1 MGNLLVVIAVALF
14 IAAIVVLVVAIRRPK
29 TPATPGGRRDPL
41 AFDAMPQFGP
51 RQLGPGAIVSH
62 GGIDYVVRGSV
73 TFREGPFVWWE
84 HLLEGG
90 DTPTWLSVQEDDGR
104 LELAM
109 WVKRT
114 DLGLQPGGQHVIDG
128 VTFQETE
135 RGHAGY
141 TTEGTTGLPA
151 GGEMDYVDCASAGQG
166 ADESMLLSFE
176 RWAPDMG
183 WEIATGKSVLAG
195 ELTVYPAPPVSA
207 SGRIGATSSAR
218 HSASGRIRGIAWTR
232 AERTRA
238 AATGHPPTGPHRR
251 QRTAARRPRRVACRH
266 RRGTLLRG
274 SLLRGPQPG
283 RRSAR
288 VHPRTRLPPPIPYRD
303 ARRGGVS
310 ATRAPPA

>member
-51 RQLGPGAIVSH
+51 ANSDPAQLSATVASTMWSADQSPS
-62 GGIDYVVRGSV
+62 R
-73 TFREGPFVWWE
+73 GPFVWWE

-195 ELTVYPAPPVSA
+195 ELTVYPRPSL
-207 SGRIGATSSAR
+207 GIGPNRCHFISS
-218 HSASGRIRGIAWTR
+218 
-232 AERTRA
+232 
-238 AATGHPPTGPHRR
+238 P
-251 QRTAARRPRRVACRH
+251 
-266 RRGTLLRG
+266 
-274 SLLRGPQPG
+274 
-283 RRSAR
+283 
-288 VHPRTRLPPPIPYRD
+288 
-303 ARRGGVS
+303 
-310 ATRAPPA
+310 